1 MNLEAI
7 KKLAC
12 DRIDSNADR
21 LIRVSKDILANP
33 ETGFREFKS
42 SKIIANELSDLGI
55 PFEDSIA
62 VTGIK
67 ATLHGAQPQSLNVAV
82 LAEMDSLKVLD
93 HPFADGHTNGAH
105 ACGHHCQI
113 GMLLG
118 VAVALK
124 APEVLENLVGKVSL
138 MALPAEEYIE
148 IGYRNELK

>member
-21 LIRVSKDILANP
+21 LVRVSKDILANP

-42 SKIIANELSDLGI
+42 SKIITNELSDLGI

-93 HPFADGHTNGAH
+93 HPKVLTKR
-105 ACGHHCQI
+105 
-113 GMLLG
+113 LL
-118 VAVALK
+118 
-124 APEVLENLVGKVSL
+124 NLYQK
-138 MALPAEEYIE
+138 
-148 IGYRNELK
+148 